1 MTRVAC
7 IDIGTVTARLAVAD
21 VEDGRVV
28 RLAKRSQI
36 CNLGQDVDKTHRL
49 RQDAMERVFGCVAAY
64 LEEARRAGATSACC
78 TLTSAAR
85 DAQNARELGAALASL
100 GLEPMVIPGAVEG
113 SLTFL
118 GVAQDFVGHRIL
130 VADNGGGS
138 TELAMGCLGTDGI
151 LELDFVRS
159 VDVGCRR
166 LTERFLAGD
175 GPAGQKFAP
184 VIAEGGLRAA
194 SAAAAAGG
202 TTPSAAPERLV
213 VCGGTVTTMVAVK
226 KALDPYDPSQVHL
239 ATLSTADVQGIQDQ
253 LAALSVEKRA
263 ALPGI
268 QPKRAP
274 VILGGVCAVAEL
286 MAQTGFDQLTVSES
300 DLLFGLSLA
309 AAAALERRDSPVIWK
324 PEMRPLVSPQS

>member
-7 IDIGTVTARLAVAD
+7 IDIGAVTARLAVAD

-166 LTERFLAGD
+166 LTERFLAGE
-175 GPAGQKFAP
+175 GPAAAGALLSARELAGQKFAP

-194 SAAAAAGG
+194 STAAAAGG
-202 TTPSAAPERLV
+202 TAPSAAPSAWWSAAER
-213 VCGGTVTTMVAVK
+213 
-226 KALDPYDPSQVHL
+226 
-239 ATLSTADVQGIQDQ
+239 
-253 LAALSVEKRA
+253 
-263 ALPGI
+263 
-268 QPKRAP
+268 
-274 VILGGVCAVAEL
+274 
-286 MAQTGFDQLTVSES
+286 
-300 DLLFGLSLA
+300 
-309 AAAALERRDSPVIWK
+309 
-324 PEMRPLVSPQS
+324 